1 MLKKTSDVF
10 KVKIEPPILKD
21 LDDGQLMYWAQ
32 NGGFNVPYECH
43 SQVIVKQI
51 TFYTCEKTTA
61 RFLASSALLN

>member
-43 SQVIVKQI
+43 P
-51 TFYTCEKTTA
+51 
-61 RFLASSALLN
+61 RL